1 MCSTLREPIMSEQ
14 YNVEELP
21 DVDQWEIKR
30 GRCPWCQGSLVDNG
44 VLDECIDCGDLF
56 VGTLTI
62 KD

>member
-1 MCSTLREPIMSEQ
+1 MSDQ
-14 YNVEELP
+14 HNVAELP
-21 DVDQWEIKR
+21 DTDQWEIKR
-30 GRCPWCQGSLVDNG
+30 GRCPWCLGALVDNG